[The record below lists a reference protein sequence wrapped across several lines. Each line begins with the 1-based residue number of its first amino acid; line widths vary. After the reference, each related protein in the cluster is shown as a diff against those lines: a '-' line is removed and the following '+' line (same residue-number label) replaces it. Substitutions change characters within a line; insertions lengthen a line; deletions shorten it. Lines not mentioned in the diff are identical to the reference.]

1 MPLAKSE
8 LCVMME
14 SLWLSGEFIMKK
26 IIISCLV
33 TAVLVTAFWCT
44 MAGYFIGNYI
54 VQFGLERG
62 GEADNPK
69 APPRAYALLMPP
81 ESRQFTKPDE
91 EHEVWKIRSDDGL
104 LLQATHFY
112 PEEDSN
118 RWVIVAHGYGCT
130 QQNSWYIASTYLSM
144 GYHVLTPDLR
154 ASGDSEGKFL
164 TMGYMESK
172 DIEHWAAEIVRH
184 YPEAKIALHGV
195 SMGAAAVMLAA
206 ASGNLP
212 ENVVACI
219 EDSGFT
225 SAYHLL
231 ALRLEDS
238 FGLPAFPA
246 MNLLDWRCEHLAGFS
261 LRHAAPIKV
270 MDRVRM
276 PILFIHGEKD
286 TLVPPYMAD
295 LLYEACWS
303 PKKEIFL
310 APDSIHGAASQT
322 AHDAYY
328 KKVVEFLEPCM
339 RDEGMMQ

>member
-1 MPLAKSE
+1 
-8 LCVMME
+8 
-14 SLWLSGEFIMKK
+14 MKK

-33 TAVLVTAFWCT
+33 TAILMTVLWCT
-44 MAGYFIGNYI
+44 TAGYFIGNYI
-54 VQFGLERG
+54 VAFGLERG

-69 APPRAYALLMPP
+69 APPRAFALLMPP
-81 ESRQFTKPDE
+81 ESRQFTKPEAESE
-91 EHEVWKIRSDDGL
+91 EWRIRSDDGL
-104 LLQATHFY
+104 LLTASRFY
-112 PEEDSN
+112 PEAESD

-144 GYHVLTPDLR
+144 GYNVLTPDLR
-154 ASGDSEGKFL
+154 ASGDSEGQFL
-164 TMGYMESK
+164 TMGYKESG
-172 DIEHWAAEIVRH
+172 DITHWADEIVKR
-184 YPEAKIALHGV
+184 YPEARIALHGV
-195 SMGAAAVMLAA
+195 SMGAATVMLAA
-206 ASGNLP
+206 ASNKLP
-212 ENVVACI
+212 SNVVACI

-238 FGLPAFPA
+238 FGLPGFPA

-303 PKKEIFL
+303 PRKEIFI
-310 APDSIHGAASQT
+310 APDTIHGAASQT
-322 AHDAYY
+322 VHDEYY
-328 KKVVEFLEPCM
+328 EKVRKFLEPCM
-339 RDEGMMQ
+339 RG

>member
-1 MPLAKSE
+1 
-8 LCVMME
+8 
-14 SLWLSGEFIMKK
+14 MKR

-33 TAVLVTAFWCT
+33 TAVLVTAFWCIV
-44 MAGYFIGNYI
+44 AGYFIGNYI

-69 APPRAYALLMPP
+69 APPRAFALLMPP
-81 ESRQFTKPDE
+81 ESRQFTRPDE
-91 EHEVWKIRSDDGL
+91 ESEEWQIRSEDGL
-104 LLQATHFY
+104 LLRATHFY
-112 PEEDSN
+112 PEEESD
-118 RWVIVAHGYGCT
+118 RWVIVVHGYGCT

-154 ASGDSEGKFL
+154 ASGDSEGTFL
-164 TMGYMESK
+164 TMGCKESL
-172 DIEHWAAEIVRH
+172 DVVHWAQEIAKRC
-184 YPEAKIALHGV
+184 PESRIAFHGV
-195 SMGAAAVMLAA
+195 SMGASAVMLAA
-206 ASGNLP
+206 ASDRLP
-212 ENVVACI
+212 GNVVACI
-219 EDSGFT
+219 EDCGFT

-261 LRHAAPIKV
+261 LRDAAPIKA
-270 MDRVRM
+270 MNRVRM

-303 PKKEIFL
+303 PKKEIFI

-328 KKVVEFLEPCM
+328 KKVTEFLEPYM
-339 RDEGMMQ
+339 K

>member
-1 MPLAKSE
+1 MRKVIL
-8 LCVMME
+8 
-14 SLWLSGEFIMKK
+14 
-26 IIISCLV
+26 SCLV
-33 TAVLVTAFWCT
+33 TAILVTAFWCT

-81 ESRQFTKPDE
+81 ESRQFSKPDE
-91 EHEVWKIRSDDGL
+91 EHEEWKMRSDDGL
-104 LLQATHFY
+104 LLTATHFY
-112 PEEDSN
+112 PEEESP
-118 RWVIVAHGYGCT
+118 RWVIVVHGYGCT

-154 ASGDSEGKFL
+154 ASGDSEGQFL
-164 TMGYMESK
+164 TMGYKESM
-172 DIEHWAAEIVRH
+172 DVVHWADRIASR
-184 YPEAKIALHGV
+184 YPDAQIALHGV
-195 SMGAAAVMLAA
+195 SMGAATVMMAA
-206 ASGNLP
+206 ASDELSGR
-212 ENVVACI
+212 VVACI

-246 MNLLDWRCEHLAGFS
+246 MNLLEWRCEQLAGFS

-295 LLYEACWS
+295 LLYEACRS
-303 PKKEIFL
+303 PRKEIFL

-322 AHDAYY
+322 AHEEYY
-328 KKVVEFLEPCM
+328 RRVTEFLDLCM
-339 RDEGMMQ
+339 R

>member
-1 MPLAKSE
+1 
-8 LCVMME
+8 
-14 SLWLSGEFIMKK
+14 MKK
-26 IIISCLV
+26 MIISCLV
-33 TAVLVTAFWCT
+33 TAILVTAFWCT

-81 ESRQFTKPDE
+81 ESRQFSKPDARS
-91 EHEVWKIRSDDGL
+91 EVWQIRSDDGL
-104 LLQATHFY
+104 LLRATRFY
-112 PEEDSN
+112 PEEGTH
-118 RWVIVAHGYGCT
+118 RWVIVVHGYGCT
-130 QQNSWYIASTYLSM
+130 QQNSWYIASTYLSL
-144 GYHVLTPDLR
+144 GYNVLTPDLR
-154 ASGDSEGKFL
+154 ASGDSEGQFL
-164 TMGYMESK
+164 TMGYKESV
-172 DIEHWAAEIVRH
+172 DVEHWAKEIAKRD
-184 YPEAKIALHGV
+184 PESRIAFHGV

-206 ASGNLP
+206 ASDKLP
-212 ENVVACI
+212 SNVVACI
-219 EDSGFT
+219 EDCGFT

-246 MNLLDWRCEHLAGFS
+246 MNLLDWRCERLADFS

-295 LLYEACWS
+295 LLYEACRS
-303 PKKEIFL
+303 QNKEIFL

-328 KKVVEFLEPCM
+328 KKVTEFLGKYM
-339 RDEGMMQ
+339 R